1 MNKTYKIP
9 KVSKKQSS
17 DNNKIA
23 KLKAALPNI
32 CAICGKTYDISLL
45 DAAHLLPKSIFP
57 EYKTEDWI
65 IILAC
70 RGLGTNN
77 CHNKYDNDKEFRQK
91 QTHLYEIVKAHDEL
105 AAYRYFGY

>member
-9 KVSKKQSS
+9 KVSKKQSNK
-17 DNNKIA
+17 NNKVA

-32 CAICGKTYDISLL
+32 CAICGKEYPRSLL

-57 EYKTEDWI
+57 EYYTEDWI
-65 IILAC
+65 IVLAC
-70 RGLGTNN
+70 RC
-77 CHNKYDNDKEFRQK
+77 CHNKFDNDKEFRKK

-105 AAYRYFGY
+105 AAYRYFGI